1 MECLHAVEHLVGTK
15 DGIKCR
21 NCGKTF
27 ATFAE
32 LEADRPKPKKEQAE
46 EVTEK
51 PTEEKTEAEKQ
62 EEEID
67 ETLKAAKE
75 KKKTTKKGGK

>member
-1 MECLHAVEHLVGTK
+1 MDCLHEVEHLVGTK

-32 LEADRPKPKKEQAE
+32 LEADRPKKQEKKAPAETIEAVETPAEKPKKA
-46 EVTEK
+46 
-51 PTEEKTEAEKQ
+51 
-62 EEEID
+62 
-67 ETLKAAKE
+67 
-75 KKKTTKKGGK
+75 TKKGGK

>member
-1 MECLHAVEHLVGTK
+1 MECTHAVEHLVGTK

-32 LEADRPKPKKEQAE
+32 LEAGRPKKQEKKVEAPVETIEAVEAPVEKPKKS
-46 EVTEK
+46 
-51 PTEEKTEAEKQ
+51 
-62 EEEID
+62 
-67 ETLKAAKE
+67 
-75 KKKTTKKGGK
+75 TKKGAK

>member
-1 MECLHAVEHLVGTK
+1 MECLHEVEHLVGTK

-32 LEADRPKPKKEQAE
+32 LVADRPKKQEKKVETPAETIEAVETPAEKPKKS
-46 EVTEK
+46 
-51 PTEEKTEAEKQ
+51 
-62 EEEID
+62 
-67 ETLKAAKE
+67 
-75 KKKTTKKGGK
+75 TKKGAK

>member
-1 MECLHAVEHLVGTK
+1 MVTDCRHEVEHLVGTK

-32 LEADRPKPKKEQAE
+32 LEADRPKKQEKKVETPA

-51 PTEEKTEAEKQ
+51 PAEEKPK
-62 EEEID
+62 
-67 ETLKAAKE
+67 KA
-75 KKKTTKKGGK
+75 TKKGGK

>member
-1 MECLHAVEHLVGTK
+1 MECTHAVEHLVGTK

-32 LEADRPKPKKEQAE
+32 LEADRPKPKKEQVE

-51 PTEEKTEAEKQ
+51 PTEEAPAEKP
-62 EEEID
+62 
-67 ETLKAAKE
+67 
-75 KKKTTKKGGK
+75 KKSTKKGAK

>member
-1 MECLHAVEHLVGTK
+1 MECTHAVEHLVGTK

-32 LEADRPKPKKEQAE
+32 LVADRPKKQEKKVEAPAETIKAVEAPAEKPKKS
-46 EVTEK
+46 
-51 PTEEKTEAEKQ
+51 
-62 EEEID
+62 
-67 ETLKAAKE
+67 
-75 KKKTTKKGGK
+75 TKKGTK

>member
-1 MECLHAVEHLVGTK
+1 MVTDCRHEVEHLVGTK

-32 LEADRPKPKKEQAE
+32 LEADRPKKQEKKVETPAETIEAGEAPAEKPKKSA
-46 EVTEK
+46 
-51 PTEEKTEAEKQ
+51 
-62 EEEID
+62 
-67 ETLKAAKE
+67 
-75 KKKTTKKGGK
+75 KKGAK

>member
-1 MECLHAVEHLVGTK
+1 MECTHAVEHLVGTK

-32 LEADRPKPKKEQAE
+32 LEADRPKKQEKKVEAPAGTIEAVETPAEKPKKS
-46 EVTEK
+46 
-51 PTEEKTEAEKQ
+51 
-62 EEEID
+62 
-67 ETLKAAKE
+67 
-75 KKKTTKKGGK
+75 TKKGAK

>member
-1 MECLHAVEHLVGTK
+1 MECTHAVEHLVGTK

-32 LEADRPKPKKEQAE
+32 LEADRPKKQEKKVEAPAETIEAVEAPAEKPKKS
-46 EVTEK
+46 
-51 PTEEKTEAEKQ
+51 
-62 EEEID
+62 
-67 ETLKAAKE
+67 
-75 KKKTTKKGGK
+75 TKKGTK

>member
-1 MECLHAVEHLVGTK
+1 MECTHAVEHLVGTK

-32 LEADRPKPKKEQAE
+32 LKADRPKEQEKKVETPAETIEAVETPAEKPKKS
-46 EVTEK
+46 
-51 PTEEKTEAEKQ
+51 
-62 EEEID
+62 
-67 ETLKAAKE
+67 
-75 KKKTTKKGGK
+75 TKKGAK

>member
-1 MECLHAVEHLVGTK
+1 MECRHEVEHLVGTK

-32 LEADRPKPKKEQAE
+32 LEADRPKKQEKKVEAPAETIEAVEAPAEKPKKA
-46 EVTEK
+46 
-51 PTEEKTEAEKQ
+51 
-62 EEEID
+62 
-67 ETLKAAKE
+67 
-75 KKKTTKKGGK
+75 TKKGGK

>member
-1 MECLHAVEHLVGTK
+1 MECRHEVEHLVGTK

-32 LEADRPKPKKEQAE
+32 LVADRPKLKKEQVE

-51 PTEEKTEAEKQ
+51 PTEEKPK
-62 EEEID
+62 
-67 ETLKAAKE
+67 KA
-75 KKKTTKKGGK
+75 TKKGGK

>member
-1 MECLHAVEHLVGTK
+1 MVTDCRHEVEHLVGTK

-32 LEADRPKPKKEQAE
+32 LEADRPKKQEKKVEAPVETIEAVETPAEKPKKS
-46 EVTEK
+46 
-51 PTEEKTEAEKQ
+51 
-62 EEEID
+62 
-67 ETLKAAKE
+67 
-75 KKKTTKKGGK
+75 TKKGAK

>member
-1 MECLHAVEHLVGTK
+1 MECTHAVEHLVGTK

-32 LEADRPKPKKEQAE
+32 LKADRPKKQEKKAPAETIEAVEAPAEKPKKS
-46 EVTEK
+46 
-51 PTEEKTEAEKQ
+51 
-62 EEEID
+62 
-67 ETLKAAKE
+67 
-75 KKKTTKKGGK
+75 TKKGAK

>member
-1 MECLHAVEHLVGTK
+1 MECTHEVEHLVGTK

-32 LEADRPKPKKEQAE
+32 LVADRPKKQEKKVETPAEDVAVEAPAETVEAVEAPAEKPKKS
-46 EVTEK
+46 
-51 PTEEKTEAEKQ
+51 
-62 EEEID
+62 
-67 ETLKAAKE
+67 
-75 KKKTTKKGGK
+75 TKKGAK

>member
-1 MECLHAVEHLVGTK
+1 MECTHAVEHLVGTK

-32 LEADRPKPKKEQAE
+32 LEADRSKKQEKKVETPAETIEAVETPAEKPKKS
-46 EVTEK
+46 
-51 PTEEKTEAEKQ
+51 
-62 EEEID
+62 
-67 ETLKAAKE
+67 
-75 KKKTTKKGGK
+75 TKKGAK

>member
-1 MECLHAVEHLVGTK
+1 MECTHEVEHLVGTK

-32 LEADRPKPKKEQAE
+32 LEADRPKKQEKKVEAPAE
-46 EVTEK
+46 EVVVEAPAEK
-51 PTEEKTEAEKQ
+51 PK
-62 EEEID
+62 
-67 ETLKAAKE
+67 KA
-75 KKKTTKKGGK
+75 TKKGGK

>member
-1 MECLHAVEHLVGTK
+1 MECTHAVEHLVGTK

-32 LEADRPKPKKEQAE
+32 LEADRPKKQEKKVEAPAETIEAVEAPAE
-46 EVTEK
+46 EA
-51 PTEEKTEAEKQ
+51 EEKHQ
-62 EEEID
+62 ER
-67 ETLKAAKE
+67 
-75 KKKTTKKGGK
+75 G

>member
-1 MECLHAVEHLVGTK
+1 MECTHAVEHLVGTK

-32 LEADRPKPKKEQAE
+32 LEADRPKKQEKKAPA

-51 PTEEKTEAEKQ
+51 PTEETPAEKP
-62 EEEID
+62 
-67 ETLKAAKE
+67 
-75 KKKTTKKGGK
+75 KKSTKKGAK

>member
-1 MECLHAVEHLVGTK
+1 MIGICTHDVEHLVGTK
-15 DGIKCR
+15 DGITCK

-32 LEADRPKPKKEQAE
+32 LEADRPKKQEKKVETPA

-51 PTEEKTEAEKQ
+51 PTEEKPK
-62 EEEID
+62 
-67 ETLKAAKE
+67 KA
-75 KKKTTKKGGK
+75 TKKGGK